1 MIIGV
6 DHGYS
11 AMKTAHICFPSG
23 IVRYEH
29 EPYTNRGVLRIEGK
43 YYVCGTGR
51 QPLLRTKTE
60 NEQYYLLTLQLS
72 HRKSLPGRLPKSGGG
87 AGRWPPAYQFRRE
100 KKTSG
105 LPAGKKNPV
114 VFEYEGE
121 L

>member
-29 EPYTNRGVLRIEGK
+29 EPYTNRGVLRIGGK

-60 NEQYYLLTLQLS
+60 NEQYYLLTLAAIAKGKSMKSGFWMSDCS
-72 HRKSLPGRLPKSGGG
+72 HRAILS
-87 AGRWPPAYQFRRE
+87 
-100 KKTSG
+100 
-105 LPAGKKNPV
+105 
-114 VFEYEGE
+114 
-121 L
+121 

>member
-51 QPLLRTKTE
+51 QPLLRTKTIVV
-60 NEQYYLLTLQLS
+60 QLS
-72 HRKSLPGRLPKSGGG
+72 RQKSKL
-87 AGRWPPAYQFRRE
+87 FIM
-100 KKTSG
+100 
-105 LPAGKKNPV
+105 N
-114 VFEYEGE
+114 
-121 L
+121 

>member
-60 NEQYYLLTLQLS
+60 NEQYYLLTLAAIAQEIRF
-72 HRKSLPGRLPKSGGG
+72 RKWCWPLASRLPVSDGKRKTFGITC
-87 AGRWPPAYQFRRE
+87 WKE
-100 KKTSG
+100 KIR
-105 LPAGKKNPV
+105 
-114 VFEYEGE
+114 
-121 L
+121 

>member
-51 QPLLRTKTE
+51 QPLLRTC
-60 NEQYYLLTLQLS
+60 
-72 HRKSLPGRLPKSGGG
+72 RLDFTAADVRIMASETGY
-87 AGRWPPAYQFRRE
+87 AGR
-100 KKTSG
+100 
-105 LPAGKKNPV
+105 
-114 VFEYEGE
+114 
-121 L
+121 

>member
-43 YYVCGTGR
+43 YYVCGTGMF
-51 QPLLRTKTE
+51 
-60 NEQYYLLTLQLS
+60 LTS
-72 HRKSLPGRLPKSGGG
+72 
-87 AGRWPPAYQFRRE
+87 
-100 KKTSG
+100 
-105 LPAGKKNPV
+105 
-114 VFEYEGE
+114 
-121 L
+121 

>member
-43 YYVCGTGR
+43 YYVCGTGDSR
-51 QPLLRTKTE
+51 FCV
-60 NEQYYLLTLQLS
+60 
-72 HRKSLPGRLPKSGGG
+72 PKPRMSSII
-87 AGRWPPAYQFRRE
+87 Y
-100 KKTSG
+100 
-105 LPAGKKNPV
+105 
-114 VFEYEGE
+114 
-121 L
+121 

>member
-51 QPLLRTKTE
+51 QPLLRTKTVYCKIE
-60 NEQYYLLTLQLS
+60 
-72 HRKSLPGRLPKSGGG
+72 LPKVANGNW
-87 AGRWPPAYQFRRE
+87 RMLHLQI
-100 KKTSG
+100 
-105 LPAGKKNPV
+105 
-114 VFEYEGE
+114 GE
-121 L
+121 SCKAFARSAQERCSA

>member
-11 AMKTAHICFPSG
+11 VMKTAHICFPSG

-29 EPYTNRGVLRIEGK
+29 EPYTNRGVLKIEGK

-60 NEQYYLLTLQLS
+60 NEQYYLLS
-72 HRKSLPGRLPKSGGG
+72 HRKSDSGRLPGKR
-87 AGRWPPAYQFRRE
+87 RWCWPLASRLPVSDGKRKIFGITCWKE
-100 KKTSG
+100 KIR
-105 LPAGKKNPV
+105 
-114 VFEYEGE
+114 
-121 L
+121 